1 MTDKTLR
8 EIIEEASSAIDTYK
22 HPQISEA
29 RDRLNG
35 IIKAAGLG
43 DIERESIDSISF
55 HKDTVAIR
63 TTYSVRSCQGNEE
76 YIFPES
82 ILDAADPVAAAK
94 RFGIQKKVDD
104 AQEKVDEARRDLESL
119 EETRDEALAEL
130 AKLDAA
136 FI

>member
-8 EIIEEASSAIDTYK
+8 EIIEEAASAIDTYK
-22 HPQISEA
+22 HPDISEA
-29 RDRLNG
+29 RDRLNE

-43 DIERESIDSISF
+43 SIEHESIDDISF
-55 HKDTVAIR
+55 HKGNVAIR
-63 TTYSVRSCQGNEE
+63 TTYSVRSCLSSEE
-76 YIFPES
+76 YILPES
-82 ILDAADPVAAAK
+82 ILDDVDPVAAAR
-94 RFGIQKKVDD
+94 RFGLQKKVDD

-130 AKLDAA
+130 AKLDAE